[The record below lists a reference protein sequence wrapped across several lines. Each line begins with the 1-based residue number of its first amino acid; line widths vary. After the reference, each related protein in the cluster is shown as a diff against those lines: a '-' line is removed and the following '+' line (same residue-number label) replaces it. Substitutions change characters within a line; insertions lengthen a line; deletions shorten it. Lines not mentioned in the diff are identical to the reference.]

1 MHFCRQPPI
10 YFTLSF
16 KAPFTRVYEILA
28 DFMFL
33 FLPCLVID
41 MTTKLIPIFGTIIR
55 VHLQPNNKIK
65 KNFTIMAN
73 ENFELFDDRVL
84 VKPNAAEEKTA
95 GGIIIPDTAKEKPQK
110 GTVVAV
116 GKGKYAE
123 QTGNLIPLQIKAGDT
138 VMYGKYGGTEITIEG
153 ADYLIMRASDI
164 LMKVK

>member
-1 MHFCRQPPI
+1 
-10 YFTLSF
+10 
-16 KAPFTRVYEILA
+16 
-28 DFMFL
+28 
-33 FLPCLVID
+33 
-41 MTTKLIPIFGTIIR
+41 
-55 VHLQPNNKIK
+55 
-65 KNFTIMAN
+65 MAN

-123 QTGNLIPLQIKAGDT
+123 QTGTLIPLQIKAGDT
-138 VMYGKYGGTEITIEG
+138 VMYGKYGGTEITIDG